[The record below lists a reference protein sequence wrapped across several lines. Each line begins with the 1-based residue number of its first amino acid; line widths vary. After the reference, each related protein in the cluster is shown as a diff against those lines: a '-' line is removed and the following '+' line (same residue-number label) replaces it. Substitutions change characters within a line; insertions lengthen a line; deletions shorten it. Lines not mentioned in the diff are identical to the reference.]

1 MPAAIPYA
9 PADYYRPRNRIADL
23 ILAAGQARAAGAA
36 RSGEIWGDAIA
47 RAASG
52 IGGAIADAPRLRAES
67 TEREAATAFRE
78 RQMAALER
86 GEQREEAVSGALG
99 GYGQE
104 GFDINA
110 AVSSLPPDAQ
120 LGARKIYQE
129 LESSRLQADES
140 TAYVLAKGAHIAES
154 LLETPLQDV
163 GMELVSK
170 YFRQHFPQQMERLE
184 QTVKEDPSK
193 LKPLLQHLQG
203 QSERFRKELE
213 ARKPKTRE
221 IKTRQPGGGERIE
234 IVEDVPGLT
243 RESAPA
249 PEQPLSRIEAEAAAR
264 ARGTARGKPP
274 GGDEEMT
281 LSPEG
286 VVLSSYGPTKKSEVR
301 RQAME
306 RGLPVFETAAAQ
318 GKGITLAGI
327 VADAKE
333 LNDLLADPEVQA
345 AVGPVAG
352 RWAQARGTVMSLPGS
367 VRRAL
372 QLMTS
377 LSDTELRKRSGAAIS
392 PGEMQRILK
401 FATDPNKPLDHN
413 TMAVSGLLKSA
424 ARDYKALSG
433 VDLGVANEPESDP
446 VSEILSI
453 FNAAGRR

>member
-104 GFDINA
+104 DFDINA

-140 TAYVLAKGAHIAES
+140 TAYVLAKGARIAES

-184 QTVKEDPSK
+184 ATVKEDPSK

-234 IVEDVPGLT
+234 IVEDVPGLV

-274 GGDEEMT
+274 GGDEEKLYPVDVFNDET
-281 LSPEG
+281 GE
-286 VVLSSYGPTKKSEVR
+286 
-301 RQAME
+301 ME
-306 RGLPVFETAAAQ
+306 RTFVTETQARAMATGQAPALGKGPGTAERNRMGAARASIQAGEALLKDLSDPQFTAEVGPIIGRFNSLTAAAGAGEPQ
-318 GKGITLAGI
+318 AQYLVGALKSFAALQPQIHGFRAVQMAENVEKLLSTKQTPKTLAAGLRGILTASYI
-327 VADAKE
+327 VAKRKPTE
-333 LNDLLADPEVQA
+333 E
-345 AVGPVAG
+345 
-352 RWAQARGTVMSLPGS
+352 AR
-367 VRRAL
+367 
-372 QLMTS
+372 
-377 LSDTELRKRSGAAIS
+377 
-392 PGEMQRILK
+392 
-401 FATDPNKPLDHN
+401 
-413 TMAVSGLLKSA
+413 
-424 ARDYKALSG
+424 
-433 VDLGVANEPESDP
+433 DP
-446 VSEILSI
+446 VSEILSMLE
-453 FNAAGRR
+453 AAGRR

>member
-23 ILAAGQARAAGAA
+23 ILAAGLARAAGAA

-67 TEREAATAFRE
+67 TEREAATAFRK
-78 RQMAALER
+78 RQMVALER

-163 GMELVSK
+163 GMELVSS
-170 YFRQHFPQQMERLE
+170 YFRQHFPQQVERLE
-184 QTVKEDPSK
+184 ATVKEDPSK

-318 GKGITLAGI
+318 AKGITLAGI